1 MLHGHSRA
9 IVFLEDIT
17 FLTKGGTLLLQC
29 LHLGLHARH
38 ALTVDLNTAGTG
50 QRKRVILKD
59 SPHVMEQ
66 SGNAHKYIGR

>member
-29 LHLGLHARH
+29 LHS
-38 ALTVDLNTAGTG
+38 LTVDLNTAGTG

-66 SGNAHKYIGR
+66 SGNAHKYIER